1 MAARGILDSYR
12 KENGTLQKGAGEGA
26 ERVGQE
32 DGGST
37 EAAPRAGSDDAPCST
52 DCVTELKS
60 RAGPPRHWPAR
71 PAPQT
76 GCCCS
81 PLQPIKSSHEYT
93 TVLLARLALIL
104 SSAPQLCCFFGPLQ
118 ARRAVL

>member
-12 KENGTLQKGAGEGA
+12 KDLSTSQKGAAEGA
-26 ERVGQE
+26 ERAGQE
-32 DGGST
+32 AGGST
-37 EAAPRAGSDDAPCST
+37 EAAPRADSEDAPCST

-60 RAGPPRHWPAR
+60 SAGPSCHWPDH

-81 PLQPIKSSHEYT
+81 PLQSIMK
-93 TVLLARLALIL
+93 VLTDI
-104 SSAPQLCCFFGPLQ
+104 
-118 ARRAVL
+118 